1 MKTIYAN
8 PEKVIVTAL
17 LASILLFSTCTPAL
31 AQQHIIADK
40 DNTRPDINNTVSQ
53 PAFINSFSVQK
64 GNGYNEIRWSALRE
78 QETRSYV
85 VEYSTNGVDFQ
96 SAGEVLVNNTAA
108 YSLKHVTSD
117 TRAAVYRVRISQLNG
132 RSVYSESMF
141 VGGDIFSPVSFYPT
155 IVTGNTINLNATWPV
170 ERMVIVST
178 NGSQVFAKDLNGVT
192 ERIPVVIPSLGKGI
206 YFMSFYGTGWKTT
219 EKFIIN

>member
-1 MKTIYAN
+1 MKTIYVN
-8 PEKVIVTAL
+8 PGKIIATAL
-17 LASILLFSTCTPAL
+17 LATILLFSTCTPSL

-64 GNGYNEIRWSALRE
+64 GGGYNEIRWAAIRE
-78 QETRSYV
+78 QETRNYA
-85 VEYSTNGVDFQ
+85 VEYSTNGIDFQ
-96 SAGEVLVNNTAA
+96 SAGEVLVNNTAS
-108 YSLKHVTSD
+108 YSLKHVTND
-117 TRAAVYRVRISQLNG
+117 TRAAVYRVKISLLNG
-132 RSVYSESMF
+132 RFVYSESMF
-141 VGGDIFSPVSFYPT
+141 VIGDIFSPVSFYPT

-178 NGSQVFAKDLNGVT
+178 NGSQVFAKDLNGET
-192 ERIPVVIPSLGKGI
+192 QRIPVVIPSLGKGI

-219 EKFIIN
+219 EKFIVN